1 MTEVLKVKNLSKS
14 FKEKNVLVDINFNIY
29 KGEVFGIL
37 GHNGA
42 GKTTLMKCITGV
54 SRIDSGQVDW
64 FLPSKNIYDCL
75 GVQMQSEN
83 FEYGAKVIDVCKL
96 YKTVTNFKGSL
107 DDFMTTYKLKELST
121 QVIQKLSC
129 GEKRRLSIALALMKA
144 PEVLILD
151 ESSSGLDIMAQ
162 EKLWSMIQDIKRRQS
177 ITVIMISHD
186 IHEIEKFADRVL
198 ILHEGRQAFL
208 GSVDEGIKK
217 YNLKN
222 QSGLKEIFLYINQE
236 NREVIG

>member
-1 MTEVLKVKNLSKS
+1 MTELLKVKNLSKS
-14 FKEKNVLVDINFNIY
+14 FKEKDVLEDINFSIH

-42 GKTTLMKCITGV
+42 GKTTLMKCITKV
-54 SRIDSGQVDW
+54 SRINTGQVDW
-64 FLPSKNIYDCL
+64 FLPSSNIYDYL

-96 YKTVTNFKGSL
+96 YKTVTNYKGSL
-107 DDFMTTYKLKELST
+107 DDFMTSYKLKELST
-121 QVIQKLSC
+121 QVIQKLSG

-151 ESSSGLDIMAQ
+151 ESTSGLDIMAQ
-162 EKLWSMIQDIKRRQS
+162 EKLWSMIQAIKRKQS

-217 YNLKN
+217 YNLKD
-222 QSGLKEIFLYINQE
+222 QSGLKDIFLHINQANME
-236 NREVIG
+236 EVG